1 MSEHRALLSVIAKWH
16 FPNQAV
22 EHPRKKVKLDA
33 STGTCREQLPNQG
46 SESSLTVLW
55 CKLKGPHS
63 LPCSKSK
70 LGLLNG
76 KAQLFLKRASPSC
89 HSKGAAQATNSSSLR
104 WQTSRAGRMGMGGEP
119 PPAHQPMN
127 KTFLHRQQICL
138 RVFPILSSCL
148 SPEISLPQFC
158 WMPNHLIQ

>member
-1 MSEHRALLSVIAKWH
+1 MFDRRALLSVIEKWD
-16 FPNQAV
+16 FPNRTV
-22 EHPRKKVKLDA
+22 EHPREKVRLDA
-33 STGTCREQLPNQG
+33 STRTCREQLTHQG

-55 CKLKGPHS
+55 HKLKGLHL
-63 LPCSKSK
+63 LPFSKSK

-76 KAQLFLKRASPSC
+76 KAQLFLKCASPSC
-89 HSKGAAQATNSSSLR
+89 HSKGAAQATNSGPLR

-119 PPAHQPMN
+119 PRAHQPMN

-148 SPEISLPQFC
+148 LPEISLPQFC